1 MKLPKDLPT
10 TLLYVLL
17 IIFIWSNIIEKEEF
31 DMNKLDDVKKLLN
44 DKMGA
49 NEDNK
54 EEFNMNQLNNI
65 KTDLMKKMGTIGKDD
80 TEEFYMKPIS
90 YMKSMIMDD
99 FKNEPFEPYDEE
111 NFKDPWCD
119 KQSSLID

>member
-17 IIFIWSNIIEKEEF
+17 IIFIWSNIVEKEEF

-80 TEEFYMKPIS
+80 TEEFYM
-90 YMKSMIMDD
+90 
-99 FKNEPFEPYDEE
+99 